1 MPLVSVLPHLPEA
14 LREEITKALAA
25 PFLRGSCVSE
35 IRMRTGRVSSLSLFR
50 GGRLFNLPLSHVSDK
65 EALSTTFSKAVGGS
79 LYAFEERI
87 KEGYVSLPYGVR
99 VGVAGKAASAGD
111 EIVSLVS
118 VDSLVFRLP
127 SGKATEKALFSFFT
141 QSRGGLLLFAPP
153 GGGKT
158 SLLRSFAA
166 RAAKDMRV
174 CIVDTREEFFFDD
187 PTLLLD
193 LLRSYPKAR
202 GAEIAVRTLSPELL
216 ILDEVGVFEVKTLAS
231 LVSFGVRTVASVHG
245 ESAVEILHA
254 PALAPLL
261 RSGLFSYLWD
271 VKEGRAF
278 PIEEGGGI

>member
-1 MPLVSVLPHLPEA
+1 MLLASVLAHLPEA
-14 LREEITKALAA
+14 LREEISKALAT
-25 PFLRGSCVSE
+25 PYLRASRVSE
-35 IRMRTGRVSSLSLFR
+35 IRMRAGRISSLSLFR
-50 GGRLFNLPLSHVSDK
+50 GGRLLNLPLSHVSDK

-99 VGVAGKAASAGD
+99 VGVAGKATGAGEEIAS
-111 EIVSLVS
+111 LLS

-127 SGKATEKALFSFFT
+127 SGNASADALFTFFS
-141 QSRGGLLLFAPP
+141 QSHGGILLFAPP

-158 SLLRSFAA
+158 SLLRSFAIK
-166 RAAKDMRV
+166 AAKEMRV

-193 LLRSYPKAR
+193 HLRGYPKAR

-216 ILDEVGVFEVKTLAS
+216 ILDEVGAFEAKALAS

-245 ESAVEILHA
+245 EDPDKILHA
-254 PALAPLL
+254 PALASLL
-261 RSGLFSYLWD
+261 HTGLFSHLWD
-271 VKEGRAF
+271 VRGGRAF
-278 PIEEGGGI
+278 PIEEGGCI